1 MQTHLPTLRTLVKED
16 LIIHIRMQLA
26 ALRQLLRDRSEEM
39 TETDKNLILDQI
51 IKLTKLLNELEKK
64 S

>member
-1 MQTHLPTLRTLVKED
+1 
-16 LIIHIRMQLA
+16 MQLA

-39 TETDKNLILDQI
+39 TESEKNLILDQI
-51 IKLTKLLNELEKK
+51 IKLTNLLNELEKK

>member
-1 MQTHLPTLRTLVKED
+1 MKEN

-51 IKLTKLLNELEKK
+51 IKLTKLVDELEKK